1 MVDNSNAENHEVEK
15 EEKKKDKKKKK
26 ASKEKLQKKKEK
38 KKFELEDQYKDLE
51 LPSFKSALVD
61 NINLDVQE
69 TPSKK
74 KKRLAHK

>member
-1 MVDNSNAENHEVEK
+1 MDNSNAENQEAEN
-15 EEKKKDKKKKK
+15 EEKKKDKRKKKK
-26 ASKEKLQKKKEK
+26 VSKEKLQKKKEK

-61 NINLDVQE
+61 NINLDVE

-74 KKRLAHK
+74 KKKLTAN